1 MVLYNYSGHVT
12 GKGRHAP
19 ICVSS
24 PPQRKNPNWK
34 PDEDG
39 AMFMSQLR
47 ESAEATD
54 LKTSGQFPTE
64 SLTYISLPQ
73 PHPVSH
79 IYTKTATHF
88 AYKYFLYN
96 YIHTC
101 DYT

>member
-1 MVLYNYSGHVT
+1 MLLY
-12 GKGRHAP
+12 A
-19 ICVSS
+19 S
-24 PPQRKNPNWK
+24 PPPQQRKNPNWK

-54 LKTSGQFPTE
+54 LKTSSQYPTE

-79 IYTKTATHF
+79 IQRHQHI
-88 AYKYFLYN
+88 L
-96 YIHTC
+96 HTS
-101 DYT
+101 TFNI